1 MTEHSARRWPAPA
14 RLAALVAM
22 MVLAHI
28 SFTGG
33 RVALSLY
40 AIRLGASTL
49 MVGMLISLLS
59 VLPMLLSVHIGR
71 WSDRVGI
78 VRPASIALTI
88 VTLGCL
94 APALQG
100 SIAMLCVASVLLGS
114 GFMLMHV
121 AISNAVGHLSTPS
134 TRTRAFTLLALGF
147 STSTVLGP
155 VIAGHSIDHAGHGS
169 TFALLATFALAA
181 LALLFSVR
189 KAYPR
194 VDSAASRASDAH
206 VLDLVRDAPLRAVFI
221 VSGLLNMGWDMFT
234 FMVPVQG
241 ARIGLSASTIGLIM
255 GTFGVATFV
264 VRLAMPGINRHLS
277 EWQTLTTAL
286 LVTAFVYFLFPL
298 FSAVPVLLAL
308 AFLLGLGLGS
318 TQPMVMSLIHKV
330 APAGRTGEA
339 IGVRATLMNASQTG
353 LPLLF
358 GGLGAAAGMV
368 SAFWVLALILSAG
381 GVFSARHH
389 RR

>member
-1 MTEHSARRWPAPA
+1 MTDSQASQ
-14 RLAALVAM
+14 RLALTRLMALIAM
-22 MVLAHI
+22 MVLSHI
-28 SFTGG
+28 SFTGA

-40 AIRLGASTL
+40 AIHLGASTFT
-49 MVGMLISLLS
+49 VGLLIGLLS
-59 VLPMLLSVHIGR
+59 VLPMLLSVHMGR

-78 VRPASIALTI
+78 VRPASIALS
-88 VTLGCL
+88 VVALGTLL
-94 APALQG
+94 PALYA
-100 SIAMLCVASVLLGS
+100 SITSLCIASVLLGS

-121 AISNAVGHLSTPS
+121 SISNAVGHASTPA

-155 VIAGHSIDHAGHGS
+155 VIAGFSIDYAGHG
-169 TFALLATFALAA
+169 ATFVVLAA
-181 LALLFSVR
+181 FSVLALGVLAWVR
-189 KAYPR
+189 KTAPAR
-194 VDSAASRASDAH
+194 AAHSARPHDAH
-206 VLDLVRDAPLRAVFI
+206 VLDLVRDAPMRAVFI
-221 VSGLLNMGWDMFT
+221 VSGLLSMGWDMFT

-277 EWQTLTTAL
+277 EWQTLTAAL
-286 LVTAFVYFLFPL
+286 AITAFVYLLFPL
-298 FSAVPVLLAL
+298 FTAVPVLLAL

-318 TQPMVMSLIHKV
+318 TQPMVMSLLHKV

-339 IGVRATLMNASQTG
+339 VGVRATLMNASQTF

-358 GGLGAAAGMV
+358 GGLGSAAGMV
-368 SAFWVLALILSAG
+368 PAFWTLAIILTAG
-381 GVFSARHH
+381 GAFASKRKS
-389 RR
+389 